1 MKLTLKWSAF
11 RCAFAG
17 VVDLLRTQPH
27 ARWHLL
33 ASAAVVALGL
43 ALGLS
48 QGEWLALVPAMAL
61 VWVAEAVNT
70 AIELTCDA
78 ITRERNPLI
87 GRAKDMA
94 AAAVLVAALFAV
106 VVGALVFWPRVFG

>member
-11 RCAFAG
+11 RCAFVGLA
-17 VVDLLRTQPH
+17 DLLKSQPH

-33 ASAAVVALGL
+33 ASVGVVGLGL
-43 ALGLS
+43 VVGLGR
-48 QGEWLALVPAMAL
+48 GDWLALILAMAL

-70 AIELTCDA
+70 AIELACDA
-78 ITRERNPLI
+78 ITLERHPLI

-94 AAAVLVAALFAV
+94 AAAVLLAAGFAMVVAAI
-106 VVGALVFWPRVFG
+106 VFLPRFVA

>member
-17 VVDLLRTQPH
+17 LVDLLRTQPH

-33 ASAAVVALGL
+33 ASVGVVGLGL
-43 ALGLS
+43 VLGLTR
-48 QGEWLALVPAMAL
+48 GEWLALVLAMGL

-70 AIELTCDA
+70 AIELACDA
-78 ITRERNPLI
+78 ITLEQHPLI
-87 GRAKDMA
+87 GRAKDLA
-94 AAAVLVAALFAV
+94 AAAVLLAAFFAV
-106 VVGALVFWPRVFG
+106 VVGGLVFGPRLFG

>member
-1 MKLTLKWSAF
+1 MKLRWSAF

-17 VVDLLRTQPH
+17 IADLLKSQPH

-33 ASAAVVALGL
+33 ASLAVIIAGL
-43 ALGLS
+43 VLKIDCGD
-48 QGEWLALVPAMAL
+48 WLALLPAMAL

-78 ITRERNPLI
+78 VTLERRPLI
-87 GRAKDMA
+87 RRAKDVA
-94 AAAVLVAALFAV
+94 AAAVLTAACFALV
-106 VVGALVFWPRVFG
+106 IGVLVFWPHLMR

>member
-17 VVDLLRTQPH
+17 LADLLKTQPH

-33 ASAAVVALGL
+33 ATVGVAGLGL
-43 ALGLS
+43 GLGLS
-48 QGEWLALVPAMAL
+48 HGEWLALVLAMGL

-70 AIELTCDA
+70 AIELACDA
-78 ITRERNPLI
+78 ITLERHPLI
-87 GRAKDMA
+87 KRAKDLA
-94 AAAVLVAALFAV
+94 AAAVLLAALVAV
-106 VVGALVFWPRVFG
+106 VAGGLVFLPRLFG